1 MSIKKYTAASMQKA
15 LKQIRE
21 ELGDDAIIV
30 SNRKLPN
37 GKVEISVQVEEDE
50 SSMERSYG
58 MQEQLP
64 APTQNRYGSAEQ
76 SAPSLQLSNEKA
88 KQLLAAVR

>member
-37 GKVEISVQVEEDE
+37 GKVEISI
-50 SSMERSYG
+50 
-58 MQEQLP
+58 
-64 APTQNRYGSAEQ
+64 TTF
-76 SAPSLQLSNEKA
+76 
-88 KQLLAAVR
+88 